1 MVRLMG
7 ATMGTPLKKTF
18 VTLMLAAF
26 PFSGAN
32 AQQVV
37 AQCGASKGQTVFLNS
52 SKLVW
57 ENDGITNGSLTFIKL
72 KNGKFDIIT
81 KDAMKSFS
89 YTDDGASIVTLEEGD
104 NKKTLVVMHSNTV
117 IEVFQLTLEKNGSGV
132 LIWTATKNGAPNSL
146 VTKGSL
152 FTAICSPT
160 R

>member
-1 MVRLMG
+1 
-7 ATMGTPLKKTF
+7 MGTRLEKAL
-18 VTLMLAAF
+18 VAIMLAVL
-26 PFSGAN
+26 PTSGSS
-32 AQQVV
+32 AQQVI
-37 AQCGASKGQTVFLNS
+37 AQCGASRGQTVFLNS

-72 KNGKFDIIT
+72 PNGKYDIVT

-89 YTDDGASIVTLEEGD
+89 YTDDGAAIVTFEAGD

-117 IEVFQLTLEKNGSGV
+117 IEVFQLTLNENGSGF

-146 VTKGSL
+146 VTKGTL

>member
-1 MVRLMG
+1 MR
-7 ATMGTPLKKTF
+7 KTF
-18 VTLMLAAF
+18 VTLMLAAL
-26 PFSGAN
+26 PLSGAS
-32 AQQVV
+32 AQQVI
-37 AQCGASKGQTVFLNS
+37 AQCGASKGQTVILTS
-52 SKLVW
+52 SKLIW
-57 ENDGITNGSLTFIKL
+57 EDDGITNGSFTFVKL

-89 YTDDGASIVTLEEGD
+89 YTDDGASIVALEEGN

-117 IEVFQLTLEKNGSGV
+117 LEVFQLTLEKNGSGT

-152 FTAICSPT
+152 FTAKCSPT